1 MRQVKGKEYVK
12 DLIDAFLREPDDLDP
27 DQPFIVAH
35 HLGEGGEEEDSY
47 LSIVISSS
55 SIIDKILHNPVEK
68 GLHINFTH
76 WLSTGILTFSQL
88 NITNVTITEKCPPLS
103 RAKRE
108 KFPFY
113 IPLTGAPKSAT
124 KTTTFERRAK
134 RALNKYT
141 PLSRA

>member
-12 DLIDAFLREPDDLDP
+12 DLIDAFLREPDYPDP

-68 GLHINFTH
+68 GLHIDFTH
-76 WLSTGILTFSQL
+76 WLSTGIFTFSPL
-88 NITNVTITEKCPPLS
+88 NITNVTITEKCPPLP

-113 IPLTGAPKSAT
+113 IPLTGAHKSAT
-124 KTTTFERRAK
+124 ENHHF
-134 RALNKYT
+134 
-141 PLSRA
+141 